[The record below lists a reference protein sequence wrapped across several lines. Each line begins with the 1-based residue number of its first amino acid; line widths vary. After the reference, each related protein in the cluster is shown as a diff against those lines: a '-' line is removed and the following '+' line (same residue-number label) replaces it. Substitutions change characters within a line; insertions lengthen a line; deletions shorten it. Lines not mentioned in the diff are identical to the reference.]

1 MYDINVYQ
9 YESKPYNFSGKYGI
23 LPLNEKGLKKYIL
36 GKNTHT
42 RYYLSKFNPIVLS
55 EAEEKE
61 QKEEAKKKIILEL
74 ISKKKSD
81 SMSEMHFKNGPPLSL
96 VG

>member
-9 YESKPYNFSGKYGI
+9 YESKPYNFSGKYCI

-55 EAEEKE
+55 EGK
-61 QKEEAKKKIILEL
+61 
-74 ISKKKSD
+74 
-81 SMSEMHFKNGPPLSL
+81 
-96 VG
+96 V